1 MTLDRAAVRKI
12 AILARLD
19 VPEDELDGYARELG
33 GILDW
38 VEQLREVDTQGVAPM
53 TGAADKGLPQR
64 PDVVTDG
71 NCRDKVMANNPAG
84 DPVFFVVPKVVE

>member
-12 AILARLD
+12 ATLARLD

-33 GILDW
+33 AILDW

-53 TGAADKGLPQR
+53 TGASAKGLPQR

-71 NCRDKVMANNPAG
+71 NCRDKVMANNPVG
-84 DPVFFVVPKVVE
+84 DPVFYVVPKVVE